1 MLGDKDHPIRCSKL
15 QKLIQCTMREFLIEA
30 LEIEVDGEGGPSA
43 QTGSLTHKG
52 VDAFHREMKD
62 LAARKKA
69 AWEAIA
75 ANRDKFPLA
84 DIDEVRYFIT
94 PYMDDPR
101 NINAK
106 IWKHKA
112 PVRNED
118 KSFQYDAKQRIILK
132 EQLMIEYPVEFTLP
146 PHELDQTES
155 LIHIWGTFDQIR
167 DINGVPTV
175 HDLKTGKISGFQ
187 MQHDYAVQM
196 AAYTYGAREL
206 GIKACQP
213 GPYIRPMGY
222 RAKDAKD
229 IPSPEGVFISSFR
242 WGHVSYLL
250 DTLRL
255 AVAMY
260 RNGEV
265 NFGLGSH
272 CTYCELGGFL
282 SCSQKYLELEMKLK
296 AR

>member
-1 MLGDKDHPIRCSKL
+1 MLGDKNNPIRCSKL
-15 QKLIQCTMREFLIEA
+15 QKLIQCTMRQWLIEM
-30 LEIEVDGEGGPSA
+30 LEINEDTESGPAA
-43 QTGSLTHKG
+43 QTGSLTHRG
-52 VDAFHREMKD
+52 TEAFHREMKD

-69 AWEAIA
+69 AWDAIA
-75 ANRDKFPLA
+75 AHRERFPLA
-84 DIDEVRYFIT
+84 DVDEVRYFIT

-112 PVRNED
+112 PLRNED
-118 KSFQYDAKQRIILK
+118 KSFVYDKKQKLIVQ
-132 EQLMIEYPVEFTLP
+132 EQLMIEYPVEFTLQA
-146 PHELDQTES
+146 HELDKTEA

-167 DINGVPTV
+167 DIGGVPTV

-196 AAYTYGAREL
+196 AAYAYGARAL
-206 GIKACQP
+206 GIVGCQP

-229 IPSPEGVFISSFR
+229 ILEPEGVFINSFR
-242 WGHVSYLL
+242 WGHVNYLL

-255 AVAMY
+255 AVAMF

-282 SCSQKYLELEMKLK
+282 SCSQKYQELELKYK
-296 AR
+296 KP